1 MAMVIQLKKQQRKR
15 RHKPS
20 VIFLFNFMPSADCEG
35 LYFME
40 SRCFMSD
47 DLVRDVYERLGA
59 IGEKL
64 DGINHI
70 RDTANRAEDKADEA
84 LASTKSAHHR
94 LNKIDK
100 IIWWVSTTIIG
111 AFIVALL
118 ALVIKSNGGF

>member
-1 MAMVIQLKKQQRKR
+1 M
-15 RHKPS
+15 
-20 VIFLFNFMPSADCEG
+20 G
-35 LYFME
+35 
-40 SRCFMSD
+40 D

-100 IIWWVSTTIIG
+100 IVWWASTTIIG
-111 AFIVALL
+111 AVILALL
-118 ALVIKSNGGF
+118 ALVIKTNQEEKLQ